1 MRASTGAKDG
11 VDLPLSQAVWRTAP
25 QLTGPGEIADF
36 EFPPQAP
43 GDLVLDVDSP
53 FAACPFWVAVRIRPA
68 SSRPRPRGSGTH

>member
-1 MRASTGAKDG
+1 MRASTVAKDG
-11 VDLPLSQAVWRTAP
+11 VGLPPSQAVWRTAP

-53 FAACPFWVAVRIRPA
+53 FAAWRLGVAIRIRPA
-68 SSRPRPRGSGTH
+68 S